1 MIKTLANSLS
11 TRKPQKVHIALEL
24 LFRVQIV
31 GSSVLPL
38 LSLFLPLSL
47 SLSLCVCLCARDAT
61 TFFVVI
67 LQKRIQNA
75 VGIVNF
81 KQTFAGISGL
91 PGTSDI
97 SSFHH

>member
-47 SLSLCVCLCARDAT
+47 SLSLCLSLRARRDDLFCRYTAET
-61 TFFVVI
+61 HPERGRDCKF
-67 LQKRIQNA
+67 
-75 VGIVNF
+75 
-81 KQTFAGISGL
+81 QTDFCWYFRV
-91 PGTSDI
+91 TRYQ
-97 SSFHH
+97 

>member
-47 SLSLCVCLCARDAT
+47 SLCVCLCARDAT
-61 TFFVVI
+61 TFFVVM

-81 KQTFAGISGL
+81 KQAQ
-91 PGTSDI
+91 
-97 SSFHH
+97 